1 MKSVFIALA
10 AASMVFTGFAHAG
23 GDAEA
28 GKAKSATCAGC
39 HGPTG
44 VAVVP
49 MYPTLAGQ
57 WEDYLYEALT
67 QYKAG
72 SRTNPIMAGMVAPLT
87 DEDMRNLAAFYA
99 AQDSSLTVTPH
110 Q

>member
-1 MKSVFIALA
+1 MKSVIFSLM
-10 AASMVFTGFAHAG
+10 AASVLAMGSAHAG

-39 HGPTG
+39 HGANG
-44 VAVVP
+44 VAVIP

-57 WEDYLYEALT
+57 WEDYLYEALK

-72 SRTNPIMAGMVAPLT
+72 KRTNPIMAGMVAPLS

-99 AQDSSLTVTPH
+99 SQESKLSVAPH
-110 Q
+110 